1 MRTKSLLCL
10 IVALGMVGVMSC
22 GFLQREKSFTPS
34 KVLTGLDVLERE
46 NFQRLKGLR
55 VGLISNH
62 SALNRRGEH
71 ILDLMLK
78 SGNVKIVAIFAPEH
92 GFKGIA
98 DRKLEHSKEERT
110 GLPIFS
116 LYGKTLRPTPE
127 MLKDIDIL
135 VFDIQDIGARFYTY
149 ISTMAMCMEEA
160 KKHNIKF
167 MVLDRP
173 NPITGLKVRGPIQD
187 RGLLRKFTSYFPL
200 PVVHGMTI
208 GELAKL
214 FNEEYGI
221 QCDLEVV
228 KMEGWRRTMYFDETG
243 LPWVNPS
250 PNIRNVTEEILYPGV
265 ALTEGTNV
273 SVGRGTPT
281 PFEWLGAPWINAEEF
296 TQELRSRNLPGIR
309 FDPVEFTPDSTT
321 NRYPNQ
327 RCFGVRFT
335 LTDRDA
341 FEPVAT
347 GIHIVDALY
356 KLYPDKY
363 NIDRTYGLIGRKA
376 VIDMIKKRVPVEK
389 IIQSWQDDLQAFIK
403 IRNNYLL
410 YFE

>member
-1 MRTKSLLCL
+1 MRKIYLICL
-10 IVALGMVGVMSC
+10 ISVLVTGIMSC
-22 GFLQREKSFTPS
+22 GLLQRELKLS
-34 KVLTGLDVLERE
+34 KVMTGLDVLERE

-55 VGLISNH
+55 VGLVSNH

-78 SGNVKIVAIFAPEH
+78 SGNVKITAIFAPEH
-92 GFKGIA
+92 GFRGIA
-98 DRKLEHSKEERT
+98 ERKIENSREERT

-116 LYGKTLRPTPE
+116 LYGKTLRPTSE

-187 RGLLRKFTSYFPL
+187 RELLRRFTSYFPL
-200 PVVHGMTI
+200 PVMHGMTI
-208 GELAKL
+208 GELARM

-221 QCDLEVV
+221 QCELEVV
-228 KMEGWRRTMYFDETG
+228 KMEGWHRIMYFDDTG

-265 ALTEGTNV
+265 ALTEGANV

-281 PFEWLGAPWINAEEF
+281 PFEWLGAPWINAQEF

-309 FDPVEFTPDSTT
+309 FDPVEFTPNSKT

-327 RCFGVRFT
+327 RCYGVHFT
-335 LTDRDA
+335 LTDRSA
-341 FEPVAT
+341 FMPVAT

-363 NIDRTYGLIGRKA
+363 NIDRTYGLIGSKA
-376 VIDMIKKRVPVEK
+376 VIKMIKNRVPVDK
-389 IIQSWQDDLQAFIK
+389 IIQSWQEELQSFIK
-403 IRNNYLL
+403 VRSKYLL
-410 YFE
+410 YLE